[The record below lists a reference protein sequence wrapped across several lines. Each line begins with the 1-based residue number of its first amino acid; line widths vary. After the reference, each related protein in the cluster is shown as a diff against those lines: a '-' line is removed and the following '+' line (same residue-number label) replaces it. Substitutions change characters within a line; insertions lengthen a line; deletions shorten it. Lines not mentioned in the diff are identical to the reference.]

1 MTKLKTSIQKVF
13 TARRQF
19 IQEASNLAYEQ
30 AHYKASPETWSICE
44 NVEHI
49 VWAERA
55 GVYKMWIAVDNF
67 KNKKVRWE
75 GEAVHSGL
83 SIEEVIAKT
92 WRPKEIV
99 PDIAKPRWGGSIDF
113 WIHSLEACQS
123 VLETFGRELEGLD
136 PAQIIYPHPI
146 SGPLNIWQRIA
157 FLRFHLER
165 HQNQIQR
172 VKADALYPGE

>member
-1 MTKLKTSIQKVF
+1 MSKLKTSIQEVF

-19 IQEASNLAYEQ
+19 IREAVGLSHEQ
-30 AHYKASPETWSICE
+30 AHFKSSPEVWSICE

-67 KNKKVRWE
+67 KKQKAGWE
-75 GEAVHSGL
+75 GEAVHNEL

-113 WIHSLEACQS
+113 WIHSLAACQS
-123 VLETFGRELEGLD
+123 VLETFAKELEYLD

-165 HQNQIQR
+165 HQAQIQR
-172 VKADALYPGE
+172 VKADPQYPT